1 MATIRKIISGHKS
14 RNNGLRF
21 EAILLHSAFKS
32 GWTAM
37 KLPEGGKQVHRK
49 FIRVPVQF
57 DFIFAKQGTVIF
69 ADAKTTIASSYA
81 HSQITRHQVDEL
93 LRLEKAG
100 TIAGYI
106 INFETKNEVRFYPA
120 SQLDKLKH
128 GESLNDQSGILLG
141 SSSNIDLDLIVKVDS
156 MARCGK
162 TEL

>member
-1 MATIRKIISGHKS
+1 LATIRKILSGHKS

-37 KLPEGGKQVHRK
+37 KLPDGGRQVHRK

-57 DFIFAKQGTVIF
+57 DFIFAKQGIVIF
-69 ADAKTTIASSYA
+69 ADAKTTIASGYA

-106 INFETKNEVRFYPA
+106 INFETKNQVRFYSA
-120 SQLDKLKH
+120 SQLDQLKR

-141 SSSNIDLDLIVKVDS
+141 SSTNIDLGQIVKVTLDKL
-156 MARCGK
+156 G
-162 TEL
+162 